1 MVVWLWHGTVSP
13 NQTAQGS
20 SSKHSSPLLSSPNPF
35 EITPSAPSLNPLQIA
50 PTAHFT
56 EFVERMLKITMVS
69 HSVTLVALLY
79 IYRLKMRNAISGVSG
94 SETRPFVVSLILGN
108 KYLDE

>member
-1 MVVWLWHGTVSP
+1 MVVWLWHGTP
-13 NQTAQGS
+13 S
-20 SSKHSSPLLSSPNPF
+20 STQSSATPSSRHSSPLLNSPNPF
-35 EITPSAPSLNPLQIA
+35 EITHSTPPVNPLQIA
-50 PTAHFT
+50 PSAQFT

-69 HSVTLVALLY
+69 HSVTLVSLLY
-79 IYRLKMRNAISGVSG
+79 IYRLKMRNAISGVAG